1 MNGYRLKY
9 CKRQEEKNKKRQIYT
24 YTTKLHFVNKF
35 KWKHFGKGFELN
47 KYIVNKI
54 FKKRAQYSK
63 KLAL

>member
-1 MNGYRLKY
+1 MDIGLNTVKDKK
-9 CKRQEEKNKKRQIYT
+9 KRIKKRQIYT